1 MHVVVMGCGRVG
13 SAIARRLEQIGHS
26 VAVIDQ
32 DPEAFRRLGPEFSG
46 RQVTGLGF
54 DRQTLLDAGIDAAGA
69 FAAVSSGDNSNIISA
84 RVARETFGVQ
94 HVVAR
99 IYDSK
104 RAEVFER
111 MGIPSVATVPWT
123 VNRLMRELLSV
134 KVSEIWREPTGTVL
148 LMRVTVTDGW
158 VGRRLAELEATSG
171 ARAAWLV
178 RFGDALLPTSNTVL
192 QDGDQLVVAATD
204 EISDRVHR
212 AVEHP
217 EGGRV

>member
-13 SAIARRLEQIGHS
+13 SAIARRLEEVGHS

-32 DPEAFRRLGPEFSG
+32 DPEAFRRLGRVRRPPG
-46 RQVTGLGF
+46 HRTRLRPA
-54 DRQTLLDAGIDAAGA
+54 DPARRRHRLAGA

-104 RAEVFER
+104 RAEVYER

-123 VNRLMRELLSV
+123 VNRLCASCCRS
-134 KVSEIWREPTGTVL
+134 R
-148 LMRVTVTDGW
+148 
-158 VGRRLAELEATSG
+158 
-171 ARAAWLV
+171 
-178 RFGDALLPTSNTVL
+178 
-192 QDGDQLVVAATD
+192 
-204 EISDRVHR
+204 
-212 AVEHP
+212 
-217 EGGRV
+217 